1 MDWSKA
7 KTILLIA
14 LVIVNL
20 LLGSI
25 YLLEKKEEKSHEFS
39 EDELINKLSQKDIK
53 LSVDIPNGENELKG
67 IVVEYEFYDANDI
80 NDRFFDEK
88 GSIKYINDDLFE
100 VSRQRET
107 VTVINGKLLIYEEE
121 KAETKPEEKVYG
133 AMKGLSNPLEKANEI
148 AMQFMKDRG
157 FSTDDMKLTFSNL
170 TEDGY
175 YLAYSNIHDGNYI
188 ESSFTT
194 FEIKDDIVFRMERTW
209 LDIKEIEDVVLKT
222 IPAKKALLEL
232 LMKEEVYGKEIT
244 DISICYY
251 FDPEKQDYFSK
262 YKEIIEGR
270 TVPAWRIQFSDGYKI
285 ILDFE

>member
-14 LVIVNL
+14 LVIVNM

-80 NDRFFDEK
+80 NDRFFDEN

-121 KAETKPEEKVYG
+121 KTEDETEKKVYTT
-133 AMKGLSNPLEKANEI
+133 MKELSNPLEKANEI

-270 TVPAWRIQFSDGYKI
+270 TVPAWRVQFSDGYKI

>member
-1 MDWSKA
+1 LDWSKA

-25 YLLEKKEEKSHEFS
+25 HLLEKNEEKSHEFS

-53 LSVDIPNGENELKG
+53 LNVDIPNGKYELKG
-67 IVVEYEFYDANDI
+67 LVVEYEFYDANDI

-121 KAETKPEEKVYG
+121 KTETEPEEKVYG
-133 AMKGLSNPLEKANEI
+133 AMKGLSDPLEKANEI
-148 AMQFMKDRG
+148 AMQFMTDRG

-270 TVPAWRIQFSDGYKI
+270 TVPAWRVQFSDGYKI

>member
-14 LVIVNL
+14 LVIVNM

-80 NDRFFDEK
+80 NDRFFDEN

-121 KAETKPEEKVYG
+121 KTEDETEKKVYTT
-133 AMKGLSNPLEKANEI
+133 MKELSNPLEKANEI